1 MTDVMRESSLALPR
15 AQLGRIRSLSPHSH
29 AVVFLP
35 HVRHSASTPAACSW
49 QRSARSFPQDRVSG
63 CIQAQWSRDRPRREQ
78 ASLHSTT
85 DFSASVQTAPFQSF
99 FLFKTDSQTQTPFVS
114 LIIRV
119 IKYLRFSVSSFPIR
133 LKCFQ
138 YFKHPKVSLL
148 PSQAP
153 RQTGSQYY
161 LNIIN
166 FMIAHRNDCFK
177 LIQS

>member
-1 MTDVMRESSLALPR
+1 MSGTLPPLLRPEVGSSLP
-15 AQLGRIRSLSPHSH
+15 GP
-29 AVVFLP
+29 FLRP
-35 HVRHSASTPAACSW
+35 GLVAAS
-49 QRSARSFPQDRVSG
+49 
-63 CIQAQWSRDRPRREQ
+63 QAQWSRDRDRPRREQ

-99 FLFKTDSQTQTPFVS
+99 FLFETDSQTQTSFVS
-114 LIIRV
+114 LIIQV
-119 IKYLRFSVSSFPIR
+119 IKYLCFSVSAFPIR

-138 YFKHPKVSLL
+138 YFKHPKVSLF

-177 LIQS
+177 LI